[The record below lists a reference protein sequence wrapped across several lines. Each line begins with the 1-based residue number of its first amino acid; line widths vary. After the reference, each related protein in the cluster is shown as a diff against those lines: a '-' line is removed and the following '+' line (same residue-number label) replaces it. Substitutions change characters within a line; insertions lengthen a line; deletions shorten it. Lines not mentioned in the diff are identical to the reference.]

1 MVGKLVRWRL
11 EVRDRT
17 ETTYQGR
24 ENYMINYIVEQIE
37 NLVNIH
43 SPSGYTDEAV
53 AYVREEV
60 GRYGYEL
67 EQTEKGAV
75 YVTLKG
81 NGDKDTL
88 GIAAHLDTLGAMVRS
103 INSDGTIRFTSVG
116 SYLMSSV
123 NGEYCTIYT
132 RDHKTYTG
140 TILSKQ
146 PSVHVY
152 PEISEYKLVEEN
164 MHVRL
169 DELVATKEETEGL
182 GIEVGNII
190 GFDPRFQRTASGY
203 VKSRHLDDK
212 ASAALLLALLKNL
225 KDEQVVL
232 PYDLKVLF
240 STYEEVGHG
249 AAYIPE
255 EIKMMLAIDMGTI
268 GDDLACTEEDVSIC
282 VKDSSGPYDRHMVD
296 GLLKIAKEKK
306 LGYSLDVYPRYSSD
320 ASAALRGGANI
331 RAALIGPGVHASHHM
346 ERTHEDGLMN
356 TFNLM
361 VGYLESL

>member
-1 MVGKLVRWRL
+1 
-11 EVRDRT
+11 
-17 ETTYQGR
+17 
-24 ENYMINYIVEQIE
+24 MIDYIVEQIE
-37 NLVNIH
+37 QLVNIH
-43 SPSGYTDEAV
+43 SPSGYTDAAV

-60 GRYGYEL
+60 ARYGYDL
-67 EQTEKGAV
+67 DRTEKGAV
-75 YVTLKG
+75 YVTVKG
-81 NGDKDTL
+81 QGNKDTL
-88 GIAAHLDTLGAMVRS
+88 GIAAHVDTLGAMVRS

-132 RDHKTYTG
+132 RDDRSYTG

-152 PEISEYKLVEEN
+152 PDIRDYPLVEEN

-169 DELVATKEETEGL
+169 DEQVASKEATEAL

-190 GFDPRFQRTASGY
+190 GFEPRFIRTASGY

-212 ASAALLLALLKNL
+212 ASAALLLALLKYI
-225 KDEQVVL
+225 KEEQVVL
-232 PYDLKVLF
+232 PYDLKVIF

-255 EIKMMLAIDMGTI
+255 DIKRLLAIDMGTI

-282 VKDSSGPYDRHMVD
+282 VKDSSGPYDRQMVD
-296 GLLKIAKEKK
+296 DLLKIAKEKA
-306 LGYSLDVYPRYSSD
+306 LSYTLDVYPRYSSD

-346 ERTHEDGLMN
+346 ERTHESGLIN
-356 TFNLM
+356 TFKLM
-361 VGYLESL
+361 VGYMESL